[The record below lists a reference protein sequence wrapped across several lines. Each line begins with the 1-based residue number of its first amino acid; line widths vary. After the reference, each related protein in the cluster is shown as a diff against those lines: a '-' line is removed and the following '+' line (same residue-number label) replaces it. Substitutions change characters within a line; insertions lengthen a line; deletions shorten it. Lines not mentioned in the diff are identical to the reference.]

1 MSITSVLLYILGII
15 PHIVDLL
22 ESLIVKTSPHNLQ
35 VFILTGSR
43 IPHFYI
49 HSHKHHAGTISF
61 ELCTSLSYIFAAV
74 TYSAVWSLVS
84 SPVQTSLPPISSEPL
99 LCESSRGTEERLHHT
114 RLVQPSLLH
123 AHGDTPVVS
132 WREKE

>member
-1 MSITSVLLYILGII
+1 MANSMYKYEL
-15 PHIVDLL
+15 
-22 ESLIVKTSPHNLQ
+22 
-35 VFILTGSR
+35 VFMITGSR
-43 IPHFYI
+43 IPYYYI

-84 SPVQTSLPPISSEPL
+84 SPVQTSLPPISSEPF

-114 RLVQPSLLH
+114 KLVQPSLLH

-132 WREKE
+132 CMAGESYSSEILSGYKRGGVI